1 MHVVIVDPSRV
12 VRRSVGE
19 MLEAGG
25 HAVTAFDDSRSALA
39 HVEADMSVTCVLT
52 SLEVQPLDGL
62 ELCWSLRALAGD
74 RRPMFILVMSSA
86 RDARPLGE
94 VLDTGADDFMAK
106 PPDRG
111 ELWGRLRA
119 AERVLA
125 LQAAL
130 IRQADTDQM
139 TELLNRTAFLRQA
152 DEVFAAQ
159 DAQTVREPVSLLL
172 LDIDRFKAI
181 NDGHGHAGGDAVIR
195 AVADALR
202 ETGAVA
208 GRLGGEEFGL
218 LLRGHGGGG
227 AGVAAHKVRTRCSG
241 WPVRMP
247 TGVAHFTVSIG
258 VAERSARERVEAL
271 LRRADEALYFA
282 KTSGRNRVA
291 HSFSRGRTEVV
302 S

>member
-1 MHVVIVDPSRV
+1 MHVVLVDPSRV

-25 HAVTAFDDSRSALA
+25 HTVTAFDNSRLALA
-39 HVEADMSVTCVLT
+39 HVEADTSVTCVLT

-74 RRPMFILVMSSA
+74 RRPLAILVMSST
-86 RDARPLGE
+86 RDAKPLGE

-111 ELWGRLRA
+111 ELWGRLRS

-125 LQAAL
+125 LQTAL
-130 IRQADTDQM
+130 IRQADIEQM
-139 TELLNRTAFLRQA
+139 TGILNRTAFLRQA
-152 DEVFAAQ
+152 GEAFAAQ
-159 DAQTVREPVSLLL
+159 DATDLRETASLLL

-181 NDGHGHAGGDAVIR
+181 NDGHGHAAGDAVIR
-195 AVADALR
+195 AVADVLR

-227 AGVAAHKVRTRCSG
+227 ATVAAHRVRTRCSG
-241 WPVRMP
+241 LRVRMA
-247 TGVAHFTVSIG
+247 TGTALFTVSIG
-258 VAERSARERVEAL
+258 VAERSAGERVEAL
-271 LRRADEALYFA
+271 LRRADEALYAA
-282 KTSGRNRVA
+282 KTGGRDRVA
-291 HSFSRGRTEVV
+291 LSFGQGRTEIV